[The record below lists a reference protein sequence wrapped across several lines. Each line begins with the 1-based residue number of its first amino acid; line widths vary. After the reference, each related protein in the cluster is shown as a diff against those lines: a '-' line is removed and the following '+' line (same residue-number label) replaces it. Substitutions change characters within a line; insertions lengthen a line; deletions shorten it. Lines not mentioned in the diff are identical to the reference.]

1 MYSRVAGG
9 VSIPNDWN
17 EQQAS
22 TNPAALITLFD
33 DAKQL
38 EFDKVT
44 TEVWLVVVK
53 LDSTAVLV
61 AATESGVNGSRLIAR
76 QQTLHYLVVISLDL
90 HLLV

>member
-1 MYSRVAGG
+1 MMPMYSRVAGG

-38 EFDKVT
+38 EFDKVN
-44 TEVWLVVVK
+44 
-53 LDSTAVLV
+53 D
-61 AATESGVNGSRLIAR
+61 
-76 QQTLHYLVVISLDL
+76 
-90 HLLV
+90 